1 MGILLAITFVFGTL
15 RFLTLTKVFDTQL
28 QSLFKSYVLNNK
40 FWNILDVLI
49 FHFSLVFQAYYWL
62 FK

>member
-28 QSLFKSYVLNNK
+28 QGLFKSYVLNNK

-49 FHFSLVFQAYYWL
+49 FHFSLVFQAYYWF